1 MPMSTVEAVPGEVY
15 PNADVALESALKK
28 ARWRL
33 LPLLAVCYLVAYMD
47 RANISFAAD
56 SMSRD
61 LGFTPKIYG
70 LGAGLFFVSY
80 ALCEIPSN
88 KLLLRFGARR
98 WLARIM
104 LTWGVLAAAMMFVH
118 TSASFYGMRLLL
130 GVAEAGYFPGVVYYL
145 SQWFPPAERAR
156 ALSRFY
162 VAFPLSSTVMGAVA
176 GALLRL
182 NGRLH
187 LRGWQ
192 WLFLVEGLPAVV
204 LSVVLWKMLPNG
216 PRDADWLERD
226 EREALEAAVHA
237 GGADGTHETAEG
249 ALGRVVRDP
258 RLWVLG
264 TFYFFALG
272 TSYALSFFL
281 PSVLGE
287 LTHWTA
293 GRVGWLISLGGVVSA
308 AAMLVCAVHSDRI
321 GERRWHVAGAT
332 LAMAVLLL
340 AAGLHMAGTFAAAA
354 LMLAVVAYSAM
365 QGPLLAVA
373 SILVPGRN
381 GALFIAAFNMFGI
394 TGGFVGPYWM
404 GWMWELTGGYAVGIG
419 LLCVPCVVAAGCV
432 LWLTRKSTAARA

>member
-1 MPMSTVEAVPGEVY
+1 MRPLEA
-15 PNADVALESALKK
+15 ALRK

-33 LPLLAVCYLVAYMD
+33 LPLLSICYLVAYMD

-56 SMSRD
+56 TMSRD

-80 ALCEIPSN
+80 ALCEVPSN

-145 SQWFPPAERAR
+145 SQWFPPVERAR

-162 VAFPLSSTVMGAVA
+162 VAFPLSSVVMGAVA

-187 LRGWQ
+187 LHGWQ
-192 WLFLVEGLPAVV
+192 WLFLVEGVPAVV
-204 LSVVLWKMLPNG
+204 LSVALWKWLPDG
-216 PRDADWLERD
+216 PREAAWLEIE
-226 EREALEAAVHA
+226 EREALEAALHA
-237 GGADGTHETAEG
+237 GGMYLSHGSAEG
-249 ALGRVVRDP
+249 ALGRVLRDS

-281 PSVLGE
+281 PSLLGA
-287 LTHWTA
+287 LTQWPA
-293 GRVGWLISLGGVVSA
+293 GQVGWLISLGGVVSA
-308 AAMLVCAVHSDRI
+308 GAMLLFAVSSDRT
-321 GERRWHVAGAT
+321 GERRWHVAGAV
-332 LAMAVLLL
+332 LAMGGLLL
-340 AAGLHMAGTFAAAA
+340 AAGLHMEGSFAAAA
-354 LMLAVVAYSAM
+354 LLLTAVAYSAM
-365 QGPLLAVA
+365 QGPLLALA
-373 SILVPGRN
+373 TTLVPGVD
-381 GALFIAAFNMFGI
+381 GALFIAAFNTFGI
-394 TGGFVGPYWM
+394 IGGFVGPYWM
-404 GWMWELTGGYAVGIG
+404 GWMRELTGGYAVGIG
-419 LLCVPCVVAAGCV
+419 LLCVPCVVAGGCI
-432 LWLTRKSTAARA
+432 LWLTRERSALQA